1 MGDPAE
7 NEHLSRSFFMQKSH
21 TGQLVFKKR
30 FLRPLQLGRS
40 KCLSHLQIR
49 GFKTWLTDYFSSL
62 HGVNNVDRQ
71 KYLIKVIVGEDEF
84 TTTIEPFVFLYSQWP
99 DTINHIKNV
108 IFHVVKS
115 KSNVFFNYIDNG
127 GLLYFKILS
136 PKIQIM
142 FGEALCTF
150 FSFESGQ
157 WYNHASTKNIFFFK
171 NSFQNYKADH
181 IGISVNFAAGQS
193 LENNSEII
201 GIMGTEQI
209 GYFESFDV
217 AVISKPEMLHIRT
230 EVLNELEIRFVNLA
244 TGAVFSSIHPP
255 NFPEEIYVSL
265 CFANI
270 I

>member
-115 KSNVFFNYIDNG
+115 KSNVFF
-127 GLLYFKILS
+127 
-136 PKIQIM
+136 
-142 FGEALCTF
+142 
-150 FSFESGQ
+150 
-157 WYNHASTKNIFFFK
+157 
-171 NSFQNYKADH
+171 
-181 IGISVNFAAGQS
+181 
-193 LENNSEII
+193 
-201 GIMGTEQI
+201 
-209 GYFESFDV
+209 
-217 AVISKPEMLHIRT
+217 
-230 EVLNELEIRFVNLA
+230 
-244 TGAVFSSIHPP
+244 
-255 NFPEEIYVSL
+255 
-265 CFANI
+265 
-270 I
+270 